1 MDITDI
7 LGSLLGGRAPRGG
20 TPSDAPSDTAPR
32 RSNPGRSNGPTSM
45 SHTDIER
52 QAKELEDLL
61 NVSKNRH
68 SGSTPP
74 AEASPQRTPVPNS
87 EQPGVD
93 QEQGTLLVRAMINA
107 AKADGQIDPSEQQNI
122 MRRLHNPSRETLQFL
137 QDEFDRPQ
145 DLRGFAMSVPVGME
159 QQVYTLSLMTIN
171 LDSGSEAKY
180 LKELGD
186 TLRLSQEVREQI
198 HQRVGAP
205 SVY

>member
-1 MDITDI
+1 M
-7 LGSLLGGRAPRGG
+7 
-20 TPSDAPSDTAPR
+20 
-32 RSNPGRSNGPTSM
+32 
-45 SHTDIER
+45 
-52 QAKELEDLL
+52 ED
-61 NVSKNRH
+61 
-68 SGSTPP
+68 
-74 AEASPQRTPVPNS
+74 
-87 EQPGVD
+87 D
-93 QEQGTLLVRAMINA
+93 Q
-107 AKADGQIDPSEQQNI
+107 
-122 MRRLHNPSRETLQFL
+122 RLHPGETLQFL
-137 QDEFDRPQ
+137 QDEFDRPL